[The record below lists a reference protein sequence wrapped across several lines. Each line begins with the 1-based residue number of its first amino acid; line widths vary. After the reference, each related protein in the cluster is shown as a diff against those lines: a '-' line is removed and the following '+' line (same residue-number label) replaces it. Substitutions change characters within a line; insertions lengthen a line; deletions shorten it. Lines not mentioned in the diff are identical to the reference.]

1 MTQAE
6 LTTIR
11 ANTMSRQ
18 AENIA
23 ASFDECRTPAELRR
37 RIDTL
42 CAEFGPVFNVT
53 LLCGGNPAEKKQC
66 VIDLVPGQADIRRC
80 AARLGGSAFGFSSV
94 LIELSLPPE
103 FACPRTPEPE
113 TVGCSCTARA

>member
-18 AENIA
+18 TENIA
-23 ASFDECRTPAELRR
+23 ASFGECRTPAELRR

-53 LLCGGNPAEKKQC
+53 LLCSGNPAEKKQC

-80 AARLGGSAFGFSSV
+80 AARLGGSTFGFSSV
-94 LIELSLPPE
+94 LIELSLHPE
-103 FACPRTPEPE
+103 FTCPKTPEPE
-113 TVGCSCTARA
+113 TVGCSCAARA